1 MVKGQG
7 LLRQQEGGGNGA
19 GKVHHRRHEQCS
31 NAVRCRSVVDGQ
43 TYILN
48 MYRSMYVPYDIGT
61 YVSVS
66 ARSIDRDRGTGI
78 TA

>member
-43 TYILN
+43 TYIELCT
-48 MYRSMYVPYDIGT
+48 YDIGT
-61 YVSVS
+61 YPYPP
-66 ARSIDRDRGTGI
+66 ARSIETEAR
-78 TA
+78 A